1 MKKKNVVLEQIRKYK
16 WGYLFGIILVAMD
29 AIVTY
34 IYPQLITN
42 ILDKAV
48 PAKDPGAVISNVAY
62 MAICQLVSITVAL
75 ALSYLFCKMSNGFI
89 VKIKLLLIQAM
100 FQVDGKEIEKKSNLF
115 MTSMNADVN
124 NIEML
129 SSRMLSDL
137 LIQIVTVIITAV
149 ILIQIN
155 PVIFWFMLLI
165 YPILIAI
172 QIFFNKKIM
181 GQSRK
186 VMGKMDI
193 GNGLIK
199 EFVSNLYEYLAL
211 NGRNYYIDKFCRNET
226 SLRNEILKQ
235 NMLMAYNRSVPQLI
249 STATFLIVLAISG
262 VMVINGQVQFGEL
275 TVIIMYT
282 QRMFNPLS
290 SIMLV
295 IGQFQKAKVSM
306 DRINEIVG

>member
-149 ILIQIN
+149 ILIQIQSG
-155 PVIFWFMLLI
+155 
-165 YPILIAI
+165 YIL
-172 QIFFNKKIM
+172 
-181 GQSRK
+181 
-186 VMGKMDI
+186 
-193 GNGLIK
+193 
-199 EFVSNLYEYLAL
+199 
-211 NGRNYYIDKFCRNET
+211 
-226 SLRNEILKQ
+226 
-235 NMLMAYNRSVPQLI
+235 
-249 STATFLIVLAISG
+249 VLC
-262 VMVINGQVQFGEL
+262 F
-275 TVIIMYT
+275 
-282 QRMFNPLS
+282 
-290 SIMLV
+290 
-295 IGQFQKAKVSM
+295 
-306 DRINEIVG
+306 

>member
-1 MKKKNVVLEQIRKYK
+1 MPVKFKISEMFDNSCELFENEMQHKNIESEKRIKEIVFLEIGHTKAKRNRRRYIAVLAAAMGIGGITVGAHEVLKSAGEIKNNEEVVLENQNGLALYEKENSGAIQMEVETD
-16 WGYLFGIILVAMD
+16 IILPENL
-29 AIVTY
+29 Y
-34 IYPQLITN
+34 
-42 ILDKAV
+42 
-48 PAKDPGAVISNVAY
+48 KDGIPI
-62 MAICQLVSITVAL
+62 
-75 ALSYLFCKMSNGFI
+75 
-89 VKIKLLLIQAM
+89 
-100 FQVDGKEIEKKSNLF
+100 
-115 MTSMNADVN
+115 
-124 NIEML
+124 
-129 SSRMLSDL
+129 
-137 LIQIVTVIITAV
+137 
-149 ILIQIN
+149 
-155 PVIFWFMLLI
+155 IFWFMLLI

-181 GQSRK
+181 SQSRK
-186 VMGKMDI
+186 VMGKMDV

-249 STATFLIVLAISG
+249 STTTFLIVLAISG
-262 VMVINGQVQFGEL
+262 VMVIKGQVQFGEL